1 MRLAPRNYLITHKK
15 KKKEGKTAGNFCDG
29 FITILYRVRDN
40 ILEVSNRLFLK
51 RFTHKKTYIGEY
63 VNDLKVKRVYRTRA
77 TNADLLKRLR
87 NVLCNSR

>member
-1 MRLAPRNYLITHKK
+1 MRLAPRNYLITHTKK
-15 KKKEGKTAGNFCDG
+15 RKKEKLPVIFVTALL
-29 FITILYRVRDN
+29 LYCIEFVT
-40 ILEVSNRLFLK
+40 ILEVSNRQFLK
-51 RFTHKKTYIGEY
+51 RFTHTKTYIGEY